1 MGMALPGTTF
11 PGAWMALVVNRHTR
25 SALASAGR
33 VWYSCA
39 SAGVAQLVEHLPS
52 KQMVARSSR
61 VARSIVQGIRK
72 RHPAGDP
79 GGMSRLWS
87 RVHVS
92 APEFL
97 RL

>member
-1 MGMALPGTTF
+1 
-11 PGAWMALVVNRHTR
+11 
-25 SALASAGR
+25 
-33 VWYSCA
+33 
-39 SAGVAQLVEHLPS
+39 
-52 KQMVARSSR
+52 
-61 VARSIVQGIRK
+61 VQGIRK